1 MPPWEKYAAPAPAPA
16 GPWSKYG
23 AEQTS
28 PQPERRGDA
37 FDAARDIAWQ
47 LPQGFNRGL
56 DATINAPYNLIRGGA
71 GLLGYEIPE
80 AQPIFARANSGVE
93 PEGASGRI
101 AGAVGE
107 SIGSSV
113 IPSAGVYGM
122 AARTATPLAANAGTL
137 ARTGNALLEG
147 VRAAPKTAA
156 AMDLAS
162 ATGSGVGVGIAREND
177 LGPWGELALGFAGGM
192 LPIAGA
198 IGKSAMQLSPTKQ
211 LTQNELLD
219 AGQRQGVPI
228 PRAVQGGD
236 VTRAASAGLK
246 EIPFVGTPIQQG
258 YDDAVQKLGER
269 AAQVAAGV
277 GSGNRYSAG
286 QQASDALRNWI
297 KGESKDISSEL
308 YGEVDALMRR
318 AETQA
323 GRRMPQGG
331 ASAPPVQTAPGVD
344 AGDATKLLSAP
355 EETLPAGIGPNIRHG
370 TRSRR
375 IFGETINDAPQGA
388 SAQADAGRS
397 NLKRPLNATRSL
409 VRKLRLEQF
418 VSATTQ
424 NNKAID
430 LVREALGRTDGL
442 TYEGVKNL
450 RTVIGQYLSGSILPE
465 AGTPMPALKRLYGA
479 LTDDLRATVEQV
491 GGRPALIAF
500 DRANKAASIIAK
512 RREQIAKV
520 IGQDG
525 MVSPERV
532 FDSVYRMASEKGGGD
547 LRRLAIVRQAVGDEA
562 WKEVQSTAIARLG
575 RNAKGDFSPAMFET
589 AWNKLSDGGKAALF
603 GRSGDLRQSLDDITT
618 IARQFDRMSR
628 LGNPSGTGRVNSLWQ
643 ILGRVGEAA
652 AGVAIYHK
660 PEAAIALAP
669 IVAGRGLSKYLG
681 NPTTATAVRQFSK
694 AYANQIRAN
703 STAGRAALNSA
714 VRGLAQAVAQVDGSD
729 PAQVEAEISKAVG
742 DGQPKGPTEVTIT
755 RPAHWPQ

>member
-1 MPPWEKYAAPAPAPA
+1 MPPWEKYAAPAA

-23 AEQTS
+23 PPQA
-28 PQPERRGDA
+28 PAQPERRGDA
-37 FDAARDIAWQ
+37 FDAARDVAWQ

-71 GLLGYEIPE
+71 GLLGYELPE
-80 AQPIFARANSGVE
+80 AEPIFARTNSGVQ
-93 PEGASGRI
+93 PEGVSGRV

-107 SIGSSV
+107 SVGASV
-113 IPSAGVYGM
+113 IPSAGVYGL
-122 AARTATPLAANAGTL
+122 AARTAAPLAANAGTV

-147 VRAAPKTAA
+147 VRAAPKAAA

-162 ATGSGVGVGIAREND
+162 ATGSGVGVGIARENN
-177 LGPWGELALGFAGGM
+177 LGPLGEMALGFAGG
-192 LPIAGA
+192 LAPAAGA
-198 IGKSAMQLSPTKQ
+198 IGKSVMQLSPQKQ
-211 LTQNELLD
+211 LIQNELLD
-219 AGQRQGVPI
+219 AGGRQGVPI

-269 AAQVAAGV
+269 AGQVAASV
-277 GSGNRYSAG
+277 GSGNRYNAG

-308 YGEVDALMRR
+308 YGEVDALMKR
-318 AETQA
+318 AETSA

-331 ASAPPVQTAPGVD
+331 SATAAPAQTGSSVD
-344 AGDATKLLSAP
+344 AGSATKLLPAP
-355 EETLPAGIGPNIRHG
+355 QETLPAGVGPNMRQG

-375 IFGETINDAPQGA
+375 IFGETVNDAPPGA
-388 SAQADAGRS
+388 QTEASRP

-491 GGRPALIAF
+491 GGRQALVAF

-525 MVSPERV
+525 LTSPERV
-532 FDSVYRMASEKGGGD
+532 FDSIYRMASEKGGGD
-547 LRRLAIVRQAVGDEA
+547 LRRLAIVRQAIGDEA

-603 GRSGDLRQSLDDITT
+603 GRSGDLRQSLDDIVT

-694 AYANQIRAN
+694 AYANQVRAN
-703 STAGRAALNSA
+703 STASRSALNQA
-714 VRGLAQAVAQVDGSD
+714 VRSLAQSLAESDGSD
-729 PAQVEAEISKAVG
+729 PAQVEAEITKAL
-742 DGQPKGPTEVTIT
+742 Q
-755 RPAHWPQ
+755 

>member
-1 MPPWEKYAAPAPAPA
+1 MPPWEKYAAPPASAPA
-16 GPWSKYG
+16 GPWSKY
-23 AEQTS
+23 APPHQEA
-28 PQPERRGDA
+28 PAAQPERRGDA
-37 FDAARDIAWQ
+37 FDAARDVAWQ
-47 LPQGFNRGL
+47 APQGFNDAL

-71 GLLGYEIPE
+71 GMLGYDLPE
-80 AQPIFARANSGVE
+80 AKPIFGQLNSGVA
-93 PEGASGRI
+93 PEGVAGRI
-101 AGAVGE
+101 GRAVGE
-107 SIGSSV
+107 GVGASV
-113 IPSAGVYGM
+113 IPSAGVYGL
-122 AARTATPLAANAGTL
+122 ASRATAPLAANAGAM

-147 VRAAPKTAA
+147 VRAAPVAA
-156 AMDLAS
+156 AGLDLAS
-162 ATGSGVGVGIAREND
+162 AASSGAGVGIARENE
-177 LGPWGELALGFAGGM
+177 LGPWGEAALGFAGGM
-192 LPIAGA
+192 APVAGA
-198 IGKSAMQLSPTKQ
+198 IGKSMMQISPAKQ

-269 AAQVAAGV
+269 AGQVATGV

-286 QQASDALRNWI
+286 QHASDALRNWI
-297 KGESKDISSEL
+297 KGESKDINSAL
-308 YGEVDALMRR
+308 YGEVDALMKRVELR
-318 AETQA
+318 T
-323 GRRMPQGG
+323 GRRMPAAGAAAP
-331 ASAPPVQTAPGVD
+331 ASAATPTSGGIGAD
-344 AGDATKLLSAP
+344 DATKLLAGP
-355 EETLPAGIGPNIRHG
+355 EETLPAGVGPNVRPG

-375 IFGETINDAPQGA
+375 IFGETMADDPAGTAGA
-388 SAQADAGRS
+388 GSAENVS
-397 NLKRPLNATRSL
+397 LKRPLTATRQL
-409 VRKLRLEQF
+409 VRKLRVEQHI
-418 VSATTQ
+418 SATTQ
-424 NNKAID
+424 NNPAIN
-430 LVREALGRTDGL
+430 LVKEALGRTDGL
-442 TYEGVKNL
+442 TYDGVKNL

-491 GGRPALIAF
+491 GGKPALLAF
-500 DRANKAASIIAK
+500 DRANKAAAIIAK

-520 IGQDG
+520 IGPDG
-525 MVSPERV
+525 LNSPERV

-562 WKEVQSTAIARLG
+562 WKEVQSTAVARLG

-589 AWNKLSDGGKAALF
+589 AWNKLSEGGKAALF
-603 GRSGDLRQSLDDITT
+603 GRTGELRQNLDDITT

-660 PEAAIALAP
+660 PEAAVALAP
-669 IVAGRGLSKYLG
+669 IVAGRGLAKYLG

-694 AYANQIRAN
+694 AYVNQSRAN

-714 VRGLAQAVAQVDGSD
+714 VRGLAQTVAQADGSD
-729 PAQVEAEISKAVG
+729 PAQVEAEISKAV
-742 DGQPKGPTEVTIT
+742 Q
-755 RPAHWPQ
+755 